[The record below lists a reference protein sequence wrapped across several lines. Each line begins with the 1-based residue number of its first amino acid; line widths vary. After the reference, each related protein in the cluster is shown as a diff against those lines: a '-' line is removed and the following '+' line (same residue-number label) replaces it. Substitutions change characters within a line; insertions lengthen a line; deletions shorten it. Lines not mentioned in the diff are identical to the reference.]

1 MNAGFKLVFLLIA
14 PFLVAIFCFV
24 RYLASDNTS
33 WLLGVFAG
41 SLFIIIVLL
50 FLLPAYGKGRS

>member
-1 MNAGFKLVFLLIA
+1 MDAGVRLIFLLIA
-14 PFLVAIFCFV
+14 PSLIAIVCLV
-24 RYLASDNTS
+24 RNLLSDDTT

-41 SLFIIIVLL
+41 SLFVIIVLI